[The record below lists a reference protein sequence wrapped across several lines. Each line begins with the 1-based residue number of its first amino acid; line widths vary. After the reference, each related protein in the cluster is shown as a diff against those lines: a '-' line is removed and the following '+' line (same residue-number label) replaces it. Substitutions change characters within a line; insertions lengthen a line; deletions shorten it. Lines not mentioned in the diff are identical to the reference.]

1 MGDINEYISSQKIR
15 RFMANLGIKEMT
27 NNKHGGQGTGTSIP
41 NNKCQAFDGIWH
53 SQGIIISQGG
63 YPPFHNGPKSDHRLL
78 WIKIS
83 YNNAFR
89 ENKASYRVTG
99 ANI

>member
-41 NNKCQAFDGIWH
+41 NNKCQAFDGI
-53 SQGIIISQGG
+53 
-63 YPPFHNGPKSDHRLL
+63 
-78 WIKIS
+78 
-83 YNNAFR
+83 
-89 ENKASYRVTG
+89 
-99 ANI
+99 